1 MSIKIISYDLGQP
14 ETSSD
19 YKDLIEF
26 IKSLGETVKPLESFW
41 LIDTTKTCRYIR
53 DEAKQYLDSNDRI
66 FVARWNV
73 DDWAGFRLRN
83 NAGDWLND
91 L

>member
-19 YKDLIEF
+19 YEDLINY
-26 IKSLGETVKPLESFW
+26 IKSLGDYVKPLESFW
-41 LIDTTKTCRYIR
+41 FVNTDYSCKHIR
-53 DEAKQYLDSNDRI
+53 NNAKEHLDSNDRF
-66 FVARWNV
+66 FVAKWSL
-73 DDWAGFRLRN
+73 DDWAGLRMRN
-83 NAGDWLND
+83 NAGDWLNS